1 MAGGFILITGIDG
14 SRYAVRQHAVA
25 VINDAD
31 ECHDS
36 SLSPVSLRYAN
47 QANTFVERARHPNDV
62 PTIELDHVTDVW
74 TGETRN
80 RRIGDQDRISDSA

>member
-47 QANTFVERARHPNDV
+47 QANTSSSGLGTRTTCP
-62 PTIELDHVTDVW
+62 PYSW
-74 TGETRN
+74 TT
-80 RRIGDQDRISDSA
+80 